1 MESISKKIVDLEKK
15 NIILKTDGL
24 KLSYEAPKDKIN
36 KEILDF
42 LKENK
47 SEIIKLLLNDT
58 TEKWNSM
65 GIYES
70 KSFPLTDTQA
80 AYLMGREECFS
91 YGNVGCH
98 IYFEIEYSC
107 LDFNQVQNVWNELLE
122 RHEMLRMEITA
133 DKKQIISEIVP
144 KNIDTTNETEDQILS
159 MVREK
164 FGNKQYNI
172 YKAPLFDVGV
182 ISREKK
188 NDILFLSVF
197 FLLSN
202 LSTQDNIETSAYYSG
217 ETIAKV
223 KALKSA
229 LMEQLDR
236 KISLPELAEQYGL
249 SLTMLKDCFKA
260 VYGKPVH
267 AFRREYKM
275 QVATKLL
282 TTTDMSITELA
293 GEFGYENPN
302 KFSTAF
308 KEVIGVSPRAYRAK
322 NK

>member
-122 RHEMLRMEITA
+122 RHEMLLPE
-133 DKKQIISEIVP
+133 
-144 KNIDTTNETEDQILS
+144 
-159 MVREK
+159 
-164 FGNKQYNI
+164 
-172 YKAPLFDVGV
+172 
-182 ISREKK
+182 
-188 NDILFLSVF
+188 VF
-197 FLLSN
+197 FQN
-202 LSTQDNIETSAYYSG
+202 RRYWDVKPDRPGQIPPAY
-217 ETIAKV
+217 
-223 KALKSA
+223 
-229 LMEQLDR
+229 D
-236 KISLPELAEQYGL
+236 
-249 SLTMLKDCFKA
+249 
-260 VYGKPVH
+260 
-267 AFRREYKM
+267 
-275 QVATKLL
+275 
-282 TTTDMSITELA
+282 
-293 GEFGYENPN
+293 
-302 KFSTAF
+302 
-308 KEVIGVSPRAYRAK
+308 
-322 NK
+322 